1 MPDLREDYD
10 SQLISIVAHDLKTPV
25 SAVRGFLDLI
35 QQLGSLNEPQ
45 LKYFDRAHLA
55 LDRMEQLITSLLDFA
70 RLEGGTRRLNLVD
83 VDLMSLI
90 EICAD
95 FLIEIAAKRNIRLHL
110 QLGNSPVIVPADK
123 DLLNHVITNL
133 LSNAIKYNREGGDVW
148 VSIAKMPSEVRVDVR
163 DNGIGISLSDQQ
175 HVFERFFRANR
186 KDKAV
191 EGTGLGLA
199 ICKTAIDLHGGRL
212 WVVSEVG
219 LGSTFSFTLPLS
231 THNVY
236 TSSHHHWGHDN
247 SEGAGEVNDDVDDNL
262 QERAEKFDGDSTHDD
277 H

>member
-35 QQLGSLNEPQ
+35 QQLGALNEPQ

-70 RLEGGTRRLNLVD
+70 RLESGTRRLHQVD
-83 VDLMSLI
+83 VDLVALI
-90 EICAD
+90 ETCAD
-95 FLIEIAAKRNIRLHL
+95 FLIEIAAKRNISLHL
-110 QLGNSPVIVPADK
+110 QLGNVPMIAPADK
-123 DLLNHVITNL
+123 DLIHHVITNL

-148 VSIAKMPSEVRVDVR
+148 VSVSKMPSEIRVDVR
-163 DNGIGISLSDQQ
+163 DNGIGISISDQQ
-175 HVFERFFRANR
+175 HVFDRFFRANR
-186 KDKAV
+186 KDKSV

-219 LGSTFSFTLPLS
+219 LGSTFSFTLPVGIHNLS
-231 THNVY
+231 DA
-236 TSSHHHWGHDN
+236 SHHHWGHDN
-247 SEGAGEVNDDVDDNL
+247 SEGAGEISDDVDDNL